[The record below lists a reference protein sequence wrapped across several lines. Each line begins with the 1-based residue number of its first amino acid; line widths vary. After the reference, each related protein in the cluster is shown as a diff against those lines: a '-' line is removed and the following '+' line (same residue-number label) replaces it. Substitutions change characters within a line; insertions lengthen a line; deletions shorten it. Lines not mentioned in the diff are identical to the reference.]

1 MSTRER
7 LTLSVASMTT
17 RLLTRR
23 ARRARS
29 GGTRWSTSDTLL
41 LITLIAYLMSECIRL
56 LSSTK

>member
-17 RLLTRR
+17 RLLTRK
-23 ARRARS
+23 ARRGRS

-41 LITLIAYLMSECIRL
+41 LITLIAYLVSECIRL